1 MISISTSSLS
11 YRIGVRDILTDVT
24 FSLED
29 GDRLAIVGV
38 NGSGKSTLMRL
49 ITGEYTP
56 DAGAVYIAKDK
67 TVGMLEQDDAF
78 HTLQG
83 EDGSPIDDTV
93 LGQMYAAFPEL
104 CHMEARLAYLEKALP
119 TAQESE
125 ITHLSA
131 EFATLNTR
139 FAAEGGL
146 HYKSRCRTFLERLG
160 FPAEFHDMP
169 IEKLSGGQR
178 TRLALARL
186 LSREPD
192 ILLLD
197 EPTNHL
203 DTDTMIWLEEHL
215 AHYKKTLLLV
225 SHDRYFL
232 DRVTNKTLDIEHHT
246 ARLYRAPYT
255 QYLKLKEEDRAAQ
268 EKKYAIQQKEIA
280 RQEAYIAQ
288 QRAWNRERNIIAAE
302 SREKA
307 LARME
312 KVEKPADA
320 PQSIRFAFTGSGE
333 SGNDV
338 LSIRRLSKSF
348 PGKTLFSQ
356 LNVEVKK
363 RDRLLILG
371 PNGCGKSTLIKILLG
386 KMAPDSGVVEF
397 GYNVTV
403 GYYDQENQNLD
414 PSKTVLDELWDAY
427 PTLTQTE
434 IRNTLALFLFRGDD
448 IEKTVSVLSG
458 GERARLTL
466 AKLILSRMNVLILDE
481 PTNHLDIQS
490 REALETALL
499 GFDGTIVAVSHDR
512 YFISKLATRILA
524 LDADACL
531 DFHGNYEAY
540 LEDRARR
547 AAPAA
552 DASTETEAQTS
563 SGKEQYLARKQEA
576 ARLRQRAR
584 RRITIADDIAK
595 VEKQLA
601 DVQDELFGPAASDY
615 QRAAELE
622 DERITLEDR
631 LMQLYEEEEDL
642 NKPDTPEE
650 SGL

>member
-1 MISISTSSLS
+1 MISISTSNLT
-11 YRIGVRDILTDVT
+11 YRVGVRDILKGVT

-56 DAGAVYIAKDK
+56 DDGAVYIAKDK

-78 HTLQG
+78 HILRG
-83 EDGSPIDDTV
+83 EDGSPVSETI

-104 CHMEARLAYLEKALP
+104 CRMEARLAQIEEELK
-119 TAQESE
+119 TA
-125 ITHLSA
+125 TGDKLNYLSA

-139 FAAEGGL
+139 FASEGGL
-146 HYKSRCRTFLERLG
+146 HYKSRCRSFLVRLG
-160 FPAEFHDMP
+160 FPEEFHDMP
-169 IEKLSGGQR
+169 IEKCSGGQR

-203 DTDTMIWLEEHL
+203 DTDTMVWLEDHL
-215 AHYKKTLLLV
+215 AGYKKTLLLV

-232 DRVTNKTLDIEHHT
+232 DRVTNKTLDIEHH
-246 ARLYRAPYT
+246 AAKLYKAPYT
-255 QYLKLKEEDRAAQ
+255 QYLKLKAEDRAAQ

-288 QRAWNRERNIIAAE
+288 QRQWNRERNIIAAE

-312 KVEKPADA
+312 KVERPQDA
-320 PQSIRFAFTGSGE
+320 PKSIRFTFTESGE

-338 LSIRRLSKSF
+338 LTVKKLAKSF
-348 PGKTLFSQ
+348 PGKPLFSG
-356 LNVEVKK
+356 LNFQVKK
-363 RDRLLILG
+363 RDRLFILG
-371 PNGCGKSTLIKILLG
+371 PNGCGKSTLLKILLEQLPADTG
-386 KMAPDSGVVEF
+386 TIEF

-403 GYYDQENQNLD
+403 GYYDQENQNLT
-414 PSKTVLDELWDAY
+414 PSNTVLEELWSTY

-466 AKLILSRMNVLILDE
+466 AKLILSKMNLLILDE

-490 REALETALL
+490 REALETALS
-499 GFDGTIVAVSHDR
+499 GFDGTIIAVSHDR
-512 YFISKLATRILA
+512 YFTSKLATRILA
-524 LDADACL
+524 MDPAGSM
-531 DFHGNYEAY
+531 DFRGTYEEY
-540 LEDRARR
+540 REDRARR
-547 AAPAA
+547 EGGNTAPV
-552 DASTETEAQTS
+552 EEKVTS
-563 SGKEQYLARKQEA
+563 QKEEYLARKQEA
-576 ARLRQRAR
+576 ARLRQREKR
-584 RRITIADDIAK
+584 KITIVADIEK
-595 VEKQLA
+595 LEKRLVEI
-601 DVQDELFGPAASDY
+601 QDELFGEAASDY
-615 QRAAELE
+615 KRAAELE
-622 DERITLEDR
+622 DERITTEDL
-631 LMQLYEEEEDL
+631 LMQLYEEEEEL
-642 NKPDTPEE
+642 HK
-650 SGL
+650 G

>member
-1 MISISTSSLS
+1 MISISTSNLS
-11 YRIGVRDILTDVT
+11 YRIGVREILSGVT

-56 DAGAVYIAKDK
+56 DDGAVYIAKDK

-78 HTLQG
+78 HILQG
-83 EDGSPIDDTV
+83 TDGSPVSETV
-93 LGQMYAAFPEL
+93 IGQMYAAFPEL
-104 CHMEARLAYLEKALP
+104 CRMEARLAQIEARLP
-119 TAQESE
+119 HAQGDELSR
-125 ITHLSA
+125 LSA
-131 EFATLNTR
+131 EFASLNAR
-139 FAAEGGL
+139 FAEDGGL
-146 HYKSRCRTFLERLG
+146 HYKSRCRSFLIRLG
-160 FPAEFHDMP
+160 FAEEFHTMP

-203 DTDTMIWLEEHL
+203 DTDTMVWLEEHL
-215 AHYKKTLLLV
+215 AGYKKTLLLV

-232 DRVTNKTLDIEHHT
+232 DRVTNKTLDIENHT
-246 ARLYRAPYT
+246 AKLYRAPYT
-255 QYLKLKEEDRAAQ
+255 EYLRLKAEDRAAQ
-268 EKKYAIQQKEIA
+268 EKKYALQQKEIA

-312 KVEKPADA
+312 KVERPADL
-320 PQSIRFAFTGSGE
+320 PKSIRFSFTESGE

-338 LSIRRLSKSF
+338 LSVRRLAKSF
-348 PGKTLFSQ
+348 PNKTLFTDLSF
-356 LNVEVKK
+356 EVKK
-363 RDRLLILG
+363 RDRLFILG
-371 PNGCGKSTLIKILLG
+371 PNGCGKSTLIKLLLG
-386 KMAPDSGVVEF
+386 KLTPDAGKIEF

-403 GYYDQENQNLD
+403 GYYDQENQNLT
-414 PSKTVLDELWDAY
+414 PENTVLEELWSTY

-466 AKLILSRMNVLILDE
+466 AKLILSRMNLLILDE

-490 REALETALL
+490 REALETALS
-499 GFDGTIVAVSHDR
+499 GFDGTIIAVSHDR
-512 YFISKLATRILA
+512 YFTAKLATRILA
-524 LDADACL
+524 ISQEGAL
-531 DFHGNYEAY
+531 DFRGGYEDYLAY
-540 LEDRARR
+540 RARR
-547 AAPAA
+547 DGSAPA
-552 DASTETEAQTS
+552 ETEDEKQSA
-563 SGKEQYLARKQEA
+563 GKELYLARKQEA
-576 ARLRQRAR
+576 ARLRQREKRKA
-584 RRITIADDIAK
+584 TIGQEIDAL
-595 VEKQLA
+595 EKRLA
-601 DVQDELFGPAASDY
+601 EIQDELFGSAASDY
-615 QRAAELE
+615 KRAAELD
-622 DERITLEDR
+622 DERITAEDR
-631 LMQLYEEEEDL
+631 LMQLYEEEEELKKDVS
-642 NKPDTPEE
+642 P
-650 SGL
+650 S

>member
-1 MISISTSSLS
+1 MISISASNLCF
-11 YRIGVRDILTDVT
+11 RVGARDILTGVN

-49 ITGEYTP
+49 ITGEYTA
-56 DAGAVYIAKDK
+56 DEGAVYIAKDK

-78 HTLQG
+78 HILRG
-83 EDGSPIDDTV
+83 EDGSPISETV

-104 CHMEARLAYLEKALP
+104 CRMEARLAQLEEQLK
-119 TAQESE
+119 TASGEE
-125 ITHLSA
+125 LTYLSA
-131 EFATLNTR
+131 EFASLNTR
-139 FAAEGGL
+139 FAADGGL
-146 HYKSRCRTFLERLG
+146 HYKSRCRSFLVHLG
-160 FPAEFHDMP
+160 FPEEFHNMP
-169 IEKLSGGQR
+169 IEKCSGGQR

-203 DTDTMIWLEEHL
+203 DTDTMVWLEEHL
-215 AHYKKTLLLV
+215 ANYKKTLLLV

-246 ARLYRAPYT
+246 AKLYKASYT
-255 QYLKLKEEDRAAQ
+255 EYLKLKAEDRAAQ
-268 EKKYAIQQKEIA
+268 ERKYINQQKEIA

-288 QRAWNRERNIIAAE
+288 QRQWNRERNIIAAE

-312 KVEKPADA
+312 KVERPQDA
-320 PQSIRFAFTGSGE
+320 PKSIRFTFTESGE
-333 SGNDV
+333 SGSDV
-338 LSIRRLSKSF
+338 LAVKKLAKAF
-348 PGKTLFSQ
+348 PGKVLFRDLSF
-356 LNVEVKK
+356 EVKK
-363 RDRLLILG
+363 RDRLFILG
-371 PNGCGKSTLIKILLG
+371 PNGCGKSTLIKILLEQLHADAG
-386 KMAPDSGVVEF
+386 RIEF
-397 GYNVTV
+397 GYNVSV

-414 PSKTVLDELWDAY
+414 ERNTVLEELWSTY

-466 AKLILSRMNVLILDE
+466 AKLILSRMNLLILDE

-490 REALETALL
+490 REALETALSD
-499 GFDGTIVAVSHDR
+499 FDGTIVAVSHDR
-512 YFISKLATRILA
+512 YFTSKLATRILA
-524 LDADACL
+524 LSPEGAM
-531 DFHGNYEAY
+531 DFRGTYEGY
-540 LEDRARR
+540 KEDCARR
-547 AAPAA
+547 AGGPAA
-552 DASTETEAQTS
+552 AVQQEKVS
-563 SGKEQYLARKQEA
+563 SGKEEYLARKQEA
-576 ARLRQRAR
+576 ARLRQRQKR
-584 RRITIADDIAK
+584 RQTIGKDIEK
-595 VEKQLA
+595 LEKRLVEI
-601 DVQDELFGPAASDY
+601 QDELFGEAASDY
-615 QRAAELE
+615 KRAAELE
-622 DERITLEDR
+622 DERITTEDL

-642 NKPDTPEE
+642 AKGD
-650 SGL
+650 

>member
-1 MISISTSSLS
+1 MISISTSNLS

-56 DAGAVYIAKDK
+56 DDGAIYIAKDK
-67 TVGMLEQDDAF
+67 TVGMLHQDDAF
-78 HTLQG
+78 NILRE
-83 EDGSPIDDTV
+83 EDGSPVSDTV

-104 CHMEARLAYLEKALP
+104 CRMEARLA
-119 TAQESE
+119 QIESE
-125 ITHLSA
+125 LHTATGDTLTYLSA
-131 EFATLNTR
+131 EFASLNAR
-139 FAAEGGL
+139 FAEEGGL
-146 HYKSRCRTFLERLG
+146 HYKSRCRSFLTHLG
-160 FPAEFHDMP
+160 FPEEFHEMP

-203 DTDTMIWLEEHL
+203 DTDTMIWLEGHL
-215 AHYKKTLLLV
+215 ANYKKTLLLV

-232 DRVTNKTLDIEHHT
+232 DRVTNKTLDIEHHR
-246 ARLYRAPYT
+246 AKLYRAPYT
-255 QYLKLKEEDRAAQ
+255 AYLKLKEEDRAAQ
-268 EKKYAIQQKEIA
+268 EKQYQIQQKEIA

-312 KVEKPADA
+312 KIEKPADA
-320 PQSIRFAFTGSGE
+320 PKSIRFAFSGSGE

-338 LSIRRLSKSF
+338 LSIKKLSKSF
-348 PGKTLFSQ
+348 PNKPLFRD

-363 RDRLLILG
+363 RDRLFILG
-371 PNGCGKSTLIKILLG
+371 PNGCGKSTLIKILLHQLP
-386 KMAPDSGVVEF
+386 ADSGRVEF
-397 GYNVTV
+397 GYNVSV

-414 PSKTVLDELWDAY
+414 PRNTVLDELWNTY

-448 IEKTVSVLSG
+448 IEKSVSVLSG

-466 AKLILSRMNVLILDE
+466 AKLILSKMNVLILDE

-490 REALETALL
+490 REALESALEQ
-499 GFDGTIVAVSHDR
+499 FDGTIIAVSHDR
-512 YFISKLATRILA
+512 YFISKLATRILT
-524 LDADACL
+524 LDPDAPS
-531 DFHGNYEAY
+531 DYHGGYESY

-547 AAPAA
+547 ENASAPTQA
-552 DASTETEAQTS
+552 EEKPS
-563 SGKEQYLARKQEA
+563 SSKEQYLARKQEA
-576 ARLRQRAR
+576 ALKRQREKR
-584 RRITIADDIAK
+584 KIAVAQEI
-595 VEKQLA
+595 EKLEKYLIE
-601 DVQDELFGPAASDY
+601 VQDELFGPAASDY
-615 QRAAELE
+615 KRAAELE
-622 DERITLEDR
+622 DERLITEDR
-631 LMQLYEEEEDL
+631 LMQLYEEEEEL
-642 NKPDTPEE
+642 QKEE
-650 SGL
+650 